1 MKNISLYSGR
11 FSVIE
16 GVGYFILPMPW
27 IPDLLRGHGIPY
39 DASSLSVKII
49 LTVMML
55 IFIALLRDVC
65 RKINSLDVLKQ
76 DLAMAAIHDLKGPLT
91 SIVGALSIISEPDI
105 DPLTKERLLGVAVH
119 SSQSMVK
126 LINTLVD
133 TERMEIAKM
142 KLQPEEFDLR
152 SHITE
157 RLAPFNT
164 LSADM
169 GVKLELLV
177 ADGLPAI
184 RADRELLGRIYENL
198 VMNAFKYSRRGGTI
212 WVSVGLLEG
221 FFCFEIKDIGTGISS
236 EFIDKVFEKY
246 YRVEGKE
253 QDSRKGSGLGLYF
266 CRLAIEAHGGTISI
280 KSKENEGTRV
290 LFRIPQGVNAGAING
305 SRGTKHLFF
314 SPKKEETTMS
324 R

>member
-1 MKNISLYSGR
+1 
-11 FSVIE
+11 
-16 GVGYFILPMPW
+16 VGYFILPMPW

-39 DASSLSVKII
+39 DVSNLTVKI
-49 LTVMML
+49 LLSVMML
-55 IFIALLRDVC
+55 IFIALLRDVR

-91 SIVGALSIISEPDI
+91 SIVGVLSVISEPGT
-105 DPLTKERLLGVAVH
+105 DPLTKEGLLRMAVK

-126 LINTLVD
+126 LIHTLVD
-133 TERMEIAKM
+133 TERMETAKM
-142 KLQPEEFDLR
+142 ILQPEEFDLR
-152 SHITE
+152 PHITE
-157 RLAPFNT
+157 CLAPFKT

-184 RADRELLGRIYENL
+184 CADKDLLGRIYENL
-198 VMNAFKYSRRGGTI
+198 VMNAFKYSRRGGKI
-212 WVSVGLLEG
+212 WVSVRALEG
-221 FFCFEIKDIGTGISS
+221 SFCFEIKDIGSGISS

-246 YRVEGKE
+246 YRVEGRE

-280 KSKENEGTRV
+280 KSKINEGTRV
-290 LFRIPQGVNAGAING
+290 LFMIPQGLNADAIKR
-305 SRGTKHLFF
+305 SRSARGTLA
-314 SPKKEETTMS
+314 SI
-324 R
+324 